1 MKYRFLTIAFLAC
14 IMATVSVSTATAQSK
29 DELNELLNSETDKK
43 GKSKPKA
50 EKTKPAA
57 EEKTT
62 APKAEKEKPAKEEK
76 ASTPKEEKA
85 KEPKAEK
92 QPKEEIAKESEPKVE
107 KQKPAKAEKAPKTK
121 SSNSASGE
129 KLRELPDPKAIGWRK
144 NKKLGDKL
152 FAMGG
157 TYNGLRYYEEALAKK
172 PKKTF
177 INQKLADGNFALRDY
192 ASANK
197 YYKILADLDSVKLK
211 NLPALYQY
219 ALTEKY
225 LGRYENAKVGF
236 EKFNRLA
243 KSDDFSDYRK
253 NSSREA
259 QGCDLAMQLMASR
272 DMPEFKVEHLNESI
286 NQPLTDYAPVLKNAN
301 TLYYG
306 AWTSDSVTMENK
318 REKYAVFSRIYSA
331 QRSGA
336 GWSQGQPI
344 SSEIN
349 NVNAHTGNPAF
360 TPDGKTMFYTQCL
373 QDDAGV
379 MRCNIYKSTLNG
391 DTWSSGEKMD
401 AKVNKEGVH
410 STQPAVGRNEAGD
423 LVLYFVSNANPA
435 RGLDI
440 YSAKLNSNGT
450 TEAAKALSA
459 INTRGDEMTPYFD
472 FSSNT
477 LYFSSNGQLN
487 IGGADV
493 YKTTLSRGEWSTPVH
508 MGLPINSSVDDM
520 YFSWNEKTG
529 EGFVVSNRVGGFGVK
544 SANCC
549 DDIYTVSKTKL
560 YFAVKGLLQNA
571 DANYQTIKDGL
582 VQLYDEK
589 QGKEIKASYATDGGY
604 FFDLEKEKS
613 YRMIARK
620 KGFEDMLLSVST
632 IGKRSSD
639 TVTLDF
645 TMKSIPEKLSRV
657 GETIGV
663 VYWEFNKDNLMKGAP
678 DTLNKVTDFMT
689 SNPQY
694 VLEVGSHTDGKGIEE
709 YNMALSQRRS
719 DAVLKYLLSKKIRK
733 FRLVSKAY
741 GESMPIALNEDPA
754 GVDNPAGR
762 DKNRRTEFKVISEMS
777 PDEIT
782 AAEAAE
788 DKAKETK
795 PAAKSKK

>member
-29 DELNELLNSETDKK
+29 EELNELLNSETDKK
-43 GKSKPKA
+43 GKSKT
-50 EKTKPAA
+50 KT
-57 EEKTT
+57 EKTT
-62 APKAEKEKPAKEEK
+62 APKAEKEKPANEEK
-76 ASTPKEEKA
+76 AAAPKEEKT

-92 QPKEEIAKESEPKVE
+92 QPKEEIAKEPEPKKE
-107 KQKPAKAEKAPKTK
+107 PKAKEEPQPKAEKTSKAKNTA
-121 SSNSASGE
+121 SSSGA
-129 KLRELPDPKAIGWRK
+129 KLKELPDPKAISWKK

-152 FAMGG
+152 LAMGG
-157 TYNGLRYYEEALAKK
+157 TYNAVRYYEEALAKN

-177 INQKLADGNFALRDY
+177 LNQNLADGHFALRDY
-192 ASANK
+192 TSATK
-197 YYKILADLDSVKLK
+197 YYKTLSDLDSVKLK

-219 ALTEKY
+219 ALTQKY
-225 LGRYENAKVGF
+225 LGYYENAKANF

-243 KSDDFSDYRK
+243 TKSDDLSEYRK

-286 NQPLTDYAPVLKNAN
+286 NQPLTDYAPALKDGN

-306 AWTSDSVTMENK
+306 SWTSDSVTMENK

-336 GWSQGQPI
+336 GWAQGQAL

-349 NVNAHTGNPAF
+349 SVSAHTGNPAF

-423 LVLYFVSNANPA
+423 IVLYFVSNANPA

-440 YSAKLNSNGT
+440 YAAKLNSNGT
-450 TEAAKALSA
+450 TEAARAVSA

-477 LYFSSNGQLN
+477 LFFSSNGQLN

-493 YKTTLSRGEWSTPVH
+493 YKSTLANGEWSTPVH

-520 YFSWNEKTG
+520 YFSWNEKSG
-529 EGFVVSNRVGGFGVK
+529 EGFVVSNRVGGYGLK
-544 SANCC
+544 SATCC
-549 DDIYTVSKTKL
+549 DDIYAVGKTKL

-589 QGKEIKASYATDGGY
+589 EGKEIKASYATDGSY
-604 FFDLEKEKS
+604 FFDLEKENS
-613 YRMIARK
+613 YKMIARK

-657 GETIGV
+657 GEMIGV

-678 DTLNKVTDFMT
+678 DTLNKVTDFM
-689 SNPQY
+689 SANPQY
-694 VLEVGSHTDGKGIEE
+694 VLEVGSHTDGKGTEE
-709 YNMALSQRRS
+709 YNIALSQRRS

-741 GESMPIALNEDPA
+741 GESMPIALNEDPE
-754 GVDNPAGR
+754 GVDNPEGR

-788 DKAKETK
+788 DKAKGTK
-795 PAAKSKK
+795 PTAKSKK